1 MRPRLVTNS
10 LVAGAKPAPL
20 SAGPV
25 MDRRVGEVRNE
36 GNMALT
42 PPAPTQHL
50 QAALSQ
56 HRASRRPLPGQ
67 HLHPDPAYLGPASPP
82 RSCLPRTSISIPIL
96 PTSDQRLHPD
106 PAYLGP
112 ASPPRSCLPRT
123 SISWSEDVQASGFH
137 QPSHGPHHRQIPP
150 DSRQLRLHSAA
161 PTTGPPLQT
170 SGGRKEIR
178 AL

>member
-1 MRPRLVTNS
+1 MRPRLVTMVTNS
-10 LVAGAKPAPL
+10 LVAGGKPAPL

-42 PPAPTQHL
+42 PPVLTQHL

-82 RSCLPRTSISIPIL
+82 RSCLPRTSISTPLL
-96 PTSDQRLHPD
+96 PTSDQCLHPE

-112 ASPPRSCLPRT
+112 ASPGPRT
-123 SISWSEDVQASGFH
+123 SRQAGST
-137 QPSHGPHHRQIPP
+137 SAAMARIITRYPP
-150 DSRQLRLHSAA
+150 ESRQLRLHSAA
-161 PTTGPPLQT
+161 PTTGPPLQP